1 MATATILAHR
11 VILFWLP
18 LVFGGAALVSL
29 RRGLQDPARRG
40 HGDPILVPQAA
51 P

>member
-1 MATATILAHR
+1 VTAATILAYR

-29 RRGLQDPARRG
+29 CRGLHGPARADL
-40 HGDPILVPQAA
+40 GDPFLVPQAA